1 LRRNCGVRPLSPLKW
16 GLLHAI
22 AGPLVKTPLPTEYLA
37 VDAGNT
43 RVKFGRFT
51 FAAGDVLPVCVAS
64 GHVLCGQVLP
74 SSAFGS
80 AATGQL
86 QAILSGSNPPEI
98 QRLKETWPAHL
109 APLAVIT
116 ERSAFPIAVDV
127 EQPERVGL
135 DRLLNAIAAQR
146 LRQANQP
153 VVIVDSGTAVTV
165 DYVDRKGAFAGGAI
179 LPGIGMGARALHR
192 YTAMLPLLGAPGIA
206 AAPPEVRGRNT
217 VAAMTSGLYWGHV
230 GAVREL
236 AARMVEADPGDPP
249 RLMLVTGGAGAVVSP
264 HLERS
269 QEWPFLPL
277 QGLILAYLAA
287 MES

>member
-1 LRRNCGVRPLSPLKW
+1 MCGQS
-16 GLLHAI
+16 
-22 AGPLVKTPLPTEYLA
+22 
-37 VDAGNT
+37 
-43 RVKFGRFT
+43 
-51 FAAGDVLPVCVAS
+51 LPVT
-64 GHVLCGQVLP
+64 
-74 SSAFGS
+74 AFGS
-80 AATGQL
+80 HATGRL
-86 QAILSGSNPPEI
+86 QAILSGSNPPEME
-98 QRLKETWPAHL
+98 RLQADWPSKL
-109 APLAVIT
+109 APLAVVT
-116 ERSAFPIAVDV
+116 DRSTFPIEIDV
-127 EQPERVGL
+127 EHPERVGL

-165 DYVDRKGAFAGGAI
+165 DYVNRRGAFAGGAI

-206 AAPPEVRGRNT
+206 AEPPAVVGRNT
-217 VAAMTSGLYWGHV
+217 IAAMTSGLYWGHV

-236 AARMVEADPGDPP
+236 AARIVDADAGEPK
-249 RLMLVTGGAGAVVSP
+249 RLLLVTGGAGAVVSP

-287 MES
+287 GVAKN